1 MDPTDS
7 ISRVTSLRTRPNFT
21 PLGPRTPSRSTF
33 DVPPLP
39 SASSSPRIPSPA
51 YSAHASPALSP
62 RILPT
67 VLETLAEPET
77 PHSPAATESLPPAY
91 TALPETQATESL
103 QQSTSSPPPRIPP
116 PPEMRFEPQ
125 PVEWKALPLE
135 AALWTFSSAELQ
147 QIVSRAIRSSARESF
162 IRLLTVENLDR
173 ALPNELERL
182 EKSRASAQTKYRFLV
197 HRRTMLLQA
206 LITSAQI
213 PSAKAKDKED
223 NLDSITKLALQLSE
237 TTTECD
243 RLVEELVS
251 ISDRTAQINRMLDVH
266 WASALAIALRKLNNS
281 YGRRTTELQQARER
295 IAQLE
300 AELEDAWKEAE
311 KLAEE
316 MDDYEADLVSDEEG
330 DAVIETAEVV
340 SVPITP
346 TSPRPHSIGIAPT
359 LLAVDPLTPRTPRTP
374 LSPRHAEPIADIPA
388 DVNGQD
394 DNQDALSIRSGKS
407 GKSFKSTKS
416 ARSVKSHRSGRGDFS
431 RSQYVS
437 AARKRSYRAS
447 QGSLR
452 LPAGHSR
459 KQSVSRPKTPVEEHP
474 PLPEIPLSH
483 SRKPSTSSVHRPKT
497 PMEEQPPV
505 PDIPLQ
511 FVSPILSAPT
521 ANASSTLLHWDSRSA
536 SPAMAGEKS
545 NGIDGTVGASP
556 PRRVPAN
563 LDDISLNDDNAIEEV
578 PRSPNR
584 KNMSLDD
591 MRITRRASKRQSGMN
606 ASPTSNIPS
615 IWKSIDTPKT
625 PAERV
630 ESLMRRGTT
639 NSKLTP
645 YQKLRTLTKRYS
657 LPFPLLAS
665 GNKSGVARR
674 ASDRS

>member
-1 MDPTDS
+1 MDSTDS
-7 ISRVTSLRTRPNFT
+7 ISRVSSLRTRPSFT

-33 DVPPLP
+33 DIPPLP
-39 SASSSPRIPSPA
+39 STSSSPRLPSPA

-62 RILPT
+62 RTLPT
-67 VLETLAEPET
+67 VLETLAEPEA
-77 PHSPAATESLPPAY
+77 PQSPPVTEHLPPAY
-91 TALPETQATESL
+91 SSLPEAQVIES
-103 QQSTSSPPPRIPP
+103 SSPPQSISPPPQRIPP
-116 PPEMRFEPQ
+116 AREMKFESQ

-162 IRLLTVENLDR
+162 IRLLPVDNLDR
-173 ALPNELERL
+173 VLPNELERL
-182 EKSRASAQTKYRFLV
+182 EESKASTQTKYRFLV

-213 PSAKAKDKED
+213 PSVKTKDKED

-243 RLVEELVS
+243 RLVEELVTM
-251 ISDRTAQINRMLDVH
+251 SDQTSQINRMLDVH

-295 IAQLE
+295 ITQLE

-311 KLAEE
+311 KLARE
-316 MDDYEADLVSDEEG
+316 MDEYEADMASDEEG

-346 TSPRPHSIGIAPT
+346 TSPRPHSIAIAPT
-359 LLAVDPLTPRTPRTP
+359 LMTVEALTPRTP
-374 LSPRHAEPIADIPA
+374 LSPRHTEPIADIPA
-388 DVNGQD
+388 DVNGQE
-394 DNQDALSIRSGKS
+394 DNQDNLSIRSGKS
-407 GKSFKSTKS
+407 TKSFKSTKS
-416 ARSVKSHRSGRGDFS
+416 ARSAKSARSHRSARGDVS
-431 RSQYVS
+431 HSQHVS

-452 LPAGHSR
+452 LPNGHAR
-459 KQSVSRPKTPVEEHP
+459 KQSVSRPKTPVDEHP
-474 PLPEIPLSH
+474 PVPDIPASH
-483 SRKPSTSSVHRPKT
+483 SRKPSASSILRPKT
-497 PMEEQPPV
+497 PMDEHPPV

-511 FVSPILSAPT
+511 FTSPVLSAPT

-536 SPAMAGEKS
+536 SPAAPTNATAGEGS
-545 NGIDGTVGASP
+545 DEGS

-563 LDDISLNDDNAIEEV
+563 LDDISLNDDNVIEEV

-591 MRITRRASKRQSGMN
+591 MRINRSSKPRGGME

-615 IWKSIDTPKT
+615 IWRTIDTPKT

-639 NSKLTP
+639 NSKPTP

-657 LPFPLLAS
+657 LPFPLLSS
-665 GNKSGVARR
+665 GNKSVAVRR